1 MKFFAKIGVFVSSFA
16 IGSSVFAAEPTSIQ
30 VASPNQSVNNQSAV
44 GSVNQSPVGGINSNY
59 QINNSSA
66 TDYGFGVGI
75 YCRGMHLS
83 VGGFGSSASSQL
95 FNNNQ
100 STFDDIGG
108 AIALNIPLPSE
119 ITSNCKKLAQE
130 IVKQRQLDTQLNLI
144 KQCAILKKEGIEF
157 EAEVF
162 PEFAKCSSVKITSK

>member
-1 MKFFAKIGVFVSSFA
+1 MKLFSKILILASSFA
-16 IGSSVFAAEPTSIQ
+16 FGSTVLAAEPSSIK
-30 VASPNQSVNNQSAV
+30 VAAPNQSVNNQSAV
-44 GSVNQSPVGGINSNY
+44 GSVNQSPVGGVNSNY

-83 VGGFGSSASSQL
+83 VGGFGSSAISKL
-95 FNNNQ
+95 FNDNQ

-119 ITSNCKKLAQE
+119 VTTNCKKLAAE

-144 KQCAILKKEGIEF
+144 KQCALLKKEGIEF
-157 EAEVF
+157 SVEAF
-162 PEFAKCSSVKITSK
+162 PEFAKCESVKVTLK